1 MRNDS
6 RAFLVSA
13 AIAGLLGAISVPI
26 AATDPI
32 TTEPVPPVTTSEPVL
47 PTTTPQE
54 VSTPAT
60 TPVSTTTAKAPLTAS
75 TTTPPV
81 PTTTPPISTTT
92 SPPTSTA
99 TPLPSSGPSSVTPE
113 SSAVLPAP
121 TLDAP
126 ATARRGTVITVHGEN
141 WPCDMV
147 RAFPDWA
154 ESVTAQ
160 VQGGSFDARV
170 GVPDRAELGS
180 QSLPVTCLGTFQ
192 RIVARTSVEILSAP
206 VVTTTTDG
214 PTTST
219 DAPSTTAPTSGR
231 PTTAQQVDDR
241 SQETG
246 LGDMLGLGG
255 FLLALAAALLLA
267 RGLRKSQSGRSRA
280 PNGDPHPPQVHVRV
294 VVDSAPSIHI
304 RQVVRAPAVRVRL
317 RAGEP
322 WLHVEEVLG

>member
-1 MRNDS
+1 M
-6 RAFLVSA
+6 
-13 AIAGLLGAISVPI
+13 
-26 AATDPI
+26 
-32 TTEPVPPVTTSEPVL
+32 
-47 PTTTPQE
+47 
-54 VSTPAT
+54 
-60 TPVSTTTAKAPLTAS
+60 
-75 TTTPPV
+75 
-81 PTTTPPISTTT
+81 
-92 SPPTSTA
+92 
-99 TPLPSSGPSSVTPE
+99 
-113 SSAVLPAP
+113 LPAP

-126 ATARRGTVITVHGEN
+126 ATARRGTVIPVHGEN

-154 ESVTAQ
+154 EPVTAQ
-160 VQGGSFDARV
+160 VQGGTFDARL

-180 QSLPVTCLGTFQ
+180 QFLPVACLGTFQ
-192 RIVARTSVEILSAP
+192 RIVARTSVEIVSAP

-267 RGLRKSQSGRSRA
+267 RGLRKSEGGRSRP

-294 VVDSAPSIHI
+294 VADSAPSIHI

>member
-26 AATDPI
+26 AAADPV
-32 TTEPVPPVTTSEPVL
+32 TTVPAPPVATSEPVL
-47 PTTTPQE
+47 PTTAPQE

-60 TPVSTTTAKAPLTAS
+60 TAPLSTTTAKAPV
-75 TTTPPV
+75 TTPPV
-81 PTTTPPISTTT
+81 PTTTSPPVPTTT
-92 SPPTSTA
+92 SPPISTA
-99 TPLPSSGPSSVTPE
+99 TPPPSSGPSSVTSE

-126 ATARRGTVITVHGEN
+126 ATARRGTVITVHGED
-141 WPCDMV
+141 WPCDTV
-147 RAFPDWA
+147 RAFPDWS

-160 VQGGSFDARV
+160 VQDGSFDARV

-180 QSLPVTCLGTFQ
+180 HPLPVACLGTSQ
-192 RIVARTSVEILSAP
+192 RIVVRTSVEIVPAP
-206 VVTTTTDG
+206 VVTTTTDD
-214 PTTST
+214 PATST
-219 DAPSTTAPTSGR
+219 DAPSATVPTSGR
-231 PTTAQQVDDR
+231 PNTAQQVDDR

-246 LGDMLGLGG
+246 LGDVLGLGG
-255 FLLALAAALLLA
+255 FLLALAAALLLV
-267 RGLRKSQSGRSRA
+267 RGLRRSQGGRPR
-280 PNGDPHPPQVHVRV
+280 PPDGDPHPPQVHVQV
-294 VVDSAPSIHI
+294 VADSVPSIQI